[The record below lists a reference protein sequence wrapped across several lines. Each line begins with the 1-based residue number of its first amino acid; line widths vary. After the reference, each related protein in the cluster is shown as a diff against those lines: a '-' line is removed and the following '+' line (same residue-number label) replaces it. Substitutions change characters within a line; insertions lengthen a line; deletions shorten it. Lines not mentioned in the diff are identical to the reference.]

1 MVNHINIK
9 SSAASFLDVVQ
20 MSQNSS
26 QDLAINTGEIDYM
39 PNAVAADGRIHELQE
54 HHPNIR
60 FRQVS
65 VDLQGGISTYIF
77 DADGLLTM
85 TQLVSVRT
93 EDESIVTTLISKSF
107 RQAGKFNSTKSNA
120 EETWTQSTQAKQRNI
135 IKMCIRDR
143 FVFLSEVICGIAFC
157 ILDVANNFCGFKNG
171 GRCMDSNLQPSRAPV
186 FKTSRFPIRLP
197 STMAAQI
204 GIEPIT
210 DPLTAGRSTD

>member
-135 IKMCIRDR
+135 IKRTNEGEIVIDR
-143 FVFLSEVICGIAFC
+143 KAAAMGQALASWTKQTDIEQ
-157 ILDVANNFCGFKNG
+157 NG
-171 GRCMDSNLQPSRAPV
+171 VHHRTAERIVYLQV
-186 FKTSRFPIRLP
+186 
-197 STMAAQI
+197 
-204 GIEPIT
+204 
-210 DPLTAGRSTD
+210 